1 MNNEEKNGRT
11 VTELLADIKR
21 ELQDFVETR
30 VAILR
35 TELAEKLKTL
45 KVALPLAV
53 VAALLLLTASLLFT
67 LAVVGLVAAFL
78 PDGPY
83 RWGLA
88 FLAIGFLWTIL
99 GGIAAY
105 FAKREF
111 EIKEMLPRRTI
122 AVLKQDR
129 SWIQSEVKNQV

>member
-1 MNNEEKNGRT
+1 MNHEEKNGRT
-11 VTELLADIKR
+11 VAELLADIKR
-21 ELQDFVETR
+21 ELQEFVETR
-30 VAILR
+30 LAMLR

-83 RWGLA
+83 RWCLA
-88 FLAIGFLWTIL
+88 FLAIGVLWTIL
-99 GGIAAY
+99 GGISAY

-111 EIKEMLPRRTI
+111 EIREMLPRRTM

-129 SWIQSEVKNQV
+129 SWMKSEVKNQV